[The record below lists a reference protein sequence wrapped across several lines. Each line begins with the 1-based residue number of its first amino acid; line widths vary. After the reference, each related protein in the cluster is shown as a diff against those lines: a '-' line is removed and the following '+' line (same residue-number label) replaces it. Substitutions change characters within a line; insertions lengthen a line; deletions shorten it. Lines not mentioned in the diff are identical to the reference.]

1 VCRLG
6 RKIRRAQTQ
15 SKKSSAHKWGVCT
28 RASVH
33 KWGVCTRASVRAS
46 EDLHEEERKSQTERE
61 KSRWIKIQESVDIHR
76 IRCSLFSDGC

>member
-28 RASVH
+28 RV
-33 KWGVCTRASVRAS
+33 SVRAS